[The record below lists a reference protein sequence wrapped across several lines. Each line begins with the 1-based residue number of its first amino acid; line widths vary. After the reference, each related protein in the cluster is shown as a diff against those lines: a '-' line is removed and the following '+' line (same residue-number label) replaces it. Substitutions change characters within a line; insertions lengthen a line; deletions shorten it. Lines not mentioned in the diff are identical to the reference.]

1 MASLNYSH
9 NISAKGVAEGL
20 PVRRGSHLYDVEPMQ
35 RYPNVLSL
43 GTTQA
48 SQFQYGKGVY
58 FRTPHLPITF
68 TIGPYVDNHNAD
80 GGNFTRDQHFVIK
93 RGQPVMAAGKRQE
106 SIGVFT
112 DDAGVT
118 VEDRSYVDP
127 AKLATNGTIEGFF
140 KPGLWQLKD
149 TNDAGSDADTVITDS
164 EYTALPAEDSS
175 GTSSDTT
182 GEPDSDDYKEVT
194 ETDPVAVSRFA
205 ALPDAEQENFR
216 AVYSGLED
224 TNDEIATGGTNL
236 YAEVDEALFEE
247 TDMIKNV
254 RVDADD
260 FYFQSAS
267 QAQGFIFP
275 SSGGA
280 ERTIFYNQVD
290 QEAGVTLPT
299 TGDASRPVAVQPI
312 STSDLSVS
320 NSANWK
326 NSASHVEALPTI
338 GVMHTDLEQAKS
350 QQHHRFST
358 GTEPR
363 SVVRTGELNIPF
375 IDIDK
380 LQTIVDTKTD
390 LTFGDD
396 FNFVDQSNGQSGF
409 KTGLYN
415 VDAQSGSSDDLHDVN
430 VAGLLT
436 DNDAGYA
443 QLYYNLAA
451 PFMVT
456 KGFPSIQQG
465 VKPDLFGNYVP
476 ADAGRIANGSSG
488 STNFTNDGTPNEYPV
503 DMDALGLGGHVI
515 GDIVE
520 VYDMPRKTL
529 EHLRVNPIFQS
540 RITQGTTK
548 NALNEGH
555 RRLGG
560 TADTGGADQLV
571 SDTAFMLLGGSNY
584 DYFSKLL
591 PQYEDIGQ
599 DLSNILEDMIIEG
612 AIGRVEIAF
621 NSVGR

>member
-112 DDAGVT
+112 DDGSVT

-140 KPGLWQLKD
+140 KPGLWQLVD
-149 TNDAGSDADTVITDS
+149 SHGASDDADPVITDS
-164 EYTALPAEDSS
+164 EYTGLPTGSTD
-175 GTSSDTT
+175 GTDQQ
-182 GEPDSDDYKEVT
+182 EDYKEVT

-205 ALPDAEQENFR
+205 ALPDEEQENFR

-312 STSDLSVS
+312 STSDVSVS

-375 IDIDK
+375 IDIVK
-380 LQTIVDTKTD
+380 LESIITNKTD
-390 LTFGDD
+390 LSWGDD
-396 FNFVDQSNGQSGF
+396 FNFVDQSDGQSGY
-409 KTGLYN
+409 KTGLYG

-476 ADAGRIANGSSG
+476 ADAARLEDGAGG
-488 STNFTNDGTPNEYPV
+488 STLFSNDGSDNETPV
-503 DMDALGLGGHVI
+503 DMDALNLGGHVI
-515 GDIVE
+515 GNIVE

-571 SDTAFMLLGGSNY
+571 ADTAFMLLGGSNY
-584 DYFSKLL
+584 DHFSKLL

>member
-9 NISAKGVAEGL
+9 SISAKGVAEGL

-112 DDAGVT
+112 DDGSVT

-140 KPGLWQLKD
+140 KPDRYKLDPADGS
-149 TNDAGSDADTVITDS
+149 TAGADPDDVITQSTYDGLTDGAGGS
-164 EYTALPAEDSS
+164 STGQEDYTAI
-175 GTSSDTT
+175 
-182 GEPDSDDYKEVT
+182 T
-194 ETDPVAVSRFA
+194 ETDPLSVSRFA
-205 ALPDAEQENFR
+205 ALSDEKQENYR
-216 AVYSGLED
+216 AVYTGLED
-224 TNDEIATGGTNL
+224 TNDQIATGGTNL

-299 TGDASRPVAVQPI
+299 TGDADRPVAVQPI
-312 STSDLSVS
+312 STSDVSVS

-380 LQTIVDTKTD
+380 LQTIITNKTD
-390 LTFGDD
+390 LSWGGAPGEDT
-396 FNFVDQSNGQSGF
+396 FNFVDQNENQSGY
-409 KTGLYN
+409 KTGLYG
-415 VDAQSGSSDDLHDVN
+415 VDAQSGSPDDLHDVN
-430 VAGLLT
+430 VAGMLT
-436 DNDAGYA
+436 DRDAGYA

-476 ADAGRIANGSSG
+476 ADAGRFEDDSGSSLF
-488 STNFTNDGTPNEYPV
+488 SNDGADNATSV
-503 DMDALGLGGHVI
+503 DMDALNLGGHVI

-571 SDTAFMLLGGSNY
+571 ADTAFMLLGGSNY
-584 DYFSKLL
+584 DHFSKLL